1 MSKLRLL
8 LPVYLL
14 FSLSGFAGLIY
25 EALWARYMKLILGHS
40 SYGQILTLVIFMGGL
55 GLGSFLGG
63 KYARIFK
70 KPLYLYALAEVLIG
84 IGGLFYHYLYKFAS
98 QGVFQLAGSLSG
110 NTWLLWGL
118 KGGAA
123 LLITL
128 PWAILLGITFPALA
142 IGVMDLSE
150 DAGRESLP
158 WLYFT
163 NSLGGALGILV
174 TSFYLIDHFGTIGT
188 LSLAGSLNI
197 GLGLAFYLL
206 TRQVWPDP
214 EDNPEDTPEAPAQ
227 NLDLESQLSPTA
239 LGKSLLGVSLLTGF
253 SSFLYEICWIRLL
266 ALLMGASTHAFDL
279 MVSAFILGLASGSL
293 VVRFVM
299 QKSGAALKV
308 LAWVQILMGLCAGL
322 SLVFYEQLF
331 VFMNQSH
338 NILTPTPG
346 AYGLY
351 SVFRYGLSLLLMFP
365 ASFFAGMTLPLI
377 TWAVLHLLKHER
389 FVGQVY
395 AYNTFGAILGS
406 ALGGLFFL
414 PWLQLKGTLV
424 LAALIDLGV
433 GLGLLSLTPKAKIRL
448 AWATGLSLVLMVPV
462 VGVNLNSFTLTS
474 GVFRESLDFKASEAR
489 HRIPP
494 EIRHGRTASISFHD
508 YGNLKT
514 IKTNGKPDASVATV
528 PDMSQPND
536 EITQAALALY
546 PVQLMKKPYQAA
558 MIGLGSG
565 MTAHYLLRDPQL
577 QHLDMIEI
585 EPEVYE
591 LAKGFA
597 PFNQAVYQSP
607 KIKMAFEDA
616 RTFFYSQNKQYD
628 LIVSEP
634 SNPWIS
640 GVSSL
645 FTQEFYRD
653 MRRFL
658 KPEGVLVQWIHSY
671 EFDSQLLLSILKAL
685 KTQFAH
691 ISIYGLPGLEPDQT
705 LPSNLLIFASAS
717 AIQFPSGPHLRRIP
731 ELDADLKRLK
741 MTTRDFDGTYRIA
754 TQRTLQALIANYNA
768 NSDFFPVVDS
778 QAEKHRFM
786 NSFVNIHE
794 FLLFTPVYYQSFF
807 EPDFHPLL
815 IERLKKGEN
824 RLNLLLK
831 DLDYK
836 LTQRA
841 KLQDPER
848 LRKDFKYLLTRF
860 MPILNWGHPTLQK
873 YRQYLSS
880 TPALQVQWV
889 EFELFQH
896 FADPDLRK
904 SIPAMQALLKAPPQ
918 ALQPATIRALGL
930 KAIQMKNLQLYQQVI
945 TNLAKPHPEISE
957 LEKELMQSF
966 LPKTAVPR

>member
-8 LPVYLL
+8 LPIYLL

-25 EALWARYMKLILGHS
+25 EALWARYLKLILGHS

-84 IGGLFYHYLYKFAS
+84 LGGLFYHYLYKLAS
-98 QGVFQLAGSLSG
+98 QGVFQLAGSFAG
-110 NTWLLWGL
+110 NNWLLWGL
-118 KGGAA
+118 KAGAS

-150 DAGRESLP
+150 DAGRASLP

-163 NSLGGALGILV
+163 NSLGGALGILAS
-174 TSFYLIDHFGTIGT
+174 SFYLIDHFGTIGT

-206 TRQVWPDP
+206 TRQVWPDDDKVHTPLP
-214 EDNPEDTPEAPAQ
+214 EQA
-227 NLDLESQLSPTA
+227 LDLDSKLSPA
-239 LGKSLLGVSLLTGF
+239 SLGKSLLGVSLLTGF

-266 ALLMGASTHAFDL
+266 SLLMGASTHAFDL

-299 QKSGAALKV
+299 QKTGAALKV
-308 LAWVQILMGLCAGL
+308 LAWVQIFMGLCAGL

-331 VFMNQSH
+331 ILMNQSH
-338 NILTPTPG
+338 SLLTSTPA
-346 AYGLY
+346 AYGPY

-377 TWAVLHLLKHER
+377 TWAVLHLFKHER

-414 PWLQLKGTLV
+414 PWLQLKGTLI

-433 GLGLLSLTPKAKIRL
+433 GLGLLSLTPKAKLRL
-448 AWATGLSLVLMVPV
+448 VWAAGLSLVLMLPV
-462 VGVNLNSFTLTS
+462 VGVNLNGFTLTS
-474 GVFRESLDFKASEAR
+474 GVFRESLDFKASAAR

-514 IKTNGKPDASVATV
+514 IKTNGKSDASVATV

-546 PVQLMKKPYQAA
+546 PIQLMKQPYQAA

-577 QHLDMIEI
+577 QGLDMIEI

-607 KIKMAFEDA
+607 KIKLAFEDA

-645 FTQEFYRD
+645 FTQEFYKD

-671 EFDSQLLLSILKAL
+671 EFDSQLLLSILNAL
-685 KTQFAH
+685 KTQFPH
-691 ISIYGLPGLEPDQT
+691 ISIYGLPSFESDQT
-705 LPSNLLIFASAS
+705 LPSNLLILASAS
-717 AIQFPSGPHLRRIP
+717 AINFPSGPHLRQIP

-741 MTTRDFDGTYRIA
+741 MSCRDFDGTYRIA
-754 TQRTLQALIANYNA
+754 TERTLQALITHYNS

-778 QAEKHRFM
+778 RAEKHRFI
-786 NSFVNIHE
+786 NSYVNIHE

-807 EPDFHPLL
+807 EPDFHSLL
-815 IERLKKGEN
+815 MQRLRKGQA

-836 LTQRA
+836 VTQRA

-848 LRKDFKYLLTRF
+848 LRKDFKYLVTRF
-860 MPILNWGHPTLQK
+860 MPILDWSHPTLQK
-873 YRQYLSS
+873 YRHYLSS
-880 TPALQVQWV
+880 NPALQVQRV
-889 EFELFQH
+889 EFELLQN

-904 SIPAMQALLKAPPQ
+904 SVPAMQALLKMPPE
-918 ALQPATIRALGL
+918 ALQPAMVRALAL
-930 KAIQMKNLQLYQQVI
+930 KAIQMKNLQLYQQIVTQKAQPHTAI
-945 TNLAKPHPEISE
+945 TA

-966 LPKTAVPR
+966 LPKSGPPPQ